1 MAEVSGKVACS
12 FYFVLLPAIRYSYV
26 YVMLEPVQIYIFNP
40 LSMKTFVLLPLI
52 DFIFYWQTWILK
64 YVFFIAFYEL

>member
-1 MAEVSGKVACS
+1 MAEVSGKVTCS

-52 DFIFYWQTWILK
+52 KTSSFIDKPEY
-64 YVFFIAFYEL
+64 

>member
-12 FYFVLLPAIRYSYV
+12 FYFVLLPAIRYV

-52 DFIFYWQTWILK
+52 KTSSFIDKPEY
-64 YVFFIAFYEL
+64 